1 MHFDRSRAR
10 CGNRRWSAPG
20 TSSRFCFDL
29 RMATALTVWLLATCL
44 ATPVAAQ
51 TITVVGTQHL
61 TGLEPPPSAEQ
72 LEHAVQTLASFEPTQ
87 V

>member
-1 MHFDRSRAR
+1 MYFDRSPAR
-10 CGNRRWSAPG
+10 SANHRRSAPV
-20 TSSRFCFDL
+20 TSSRFRFEL
-29 RMATALTVWLLATCL
+29 RAATALTGWVMATCL
-44 ATPVAAQ
+44 ATPVSAQ